1 MPTVLSRMAM
11 QLKKTALDNSRLH
24 GFGMLIISGNPGDR
38 RLLSQLVFSAPLPAL
53 F

>member
-11 QLKKTALDNSRLH
+11 QAQKKQLDNSRLH

-38 RLLSQLVFSAPLPAL
+38 RLLSRLVFCAIPAL

>member
-11 QLKKTALDNSRLH
+11 QLKKNSPDNSRLH